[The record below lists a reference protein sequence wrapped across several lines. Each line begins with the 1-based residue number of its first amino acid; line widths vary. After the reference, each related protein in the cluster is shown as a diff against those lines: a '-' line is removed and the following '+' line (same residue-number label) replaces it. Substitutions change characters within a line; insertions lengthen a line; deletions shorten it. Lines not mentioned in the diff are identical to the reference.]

1 MKKIISTAIIVLILL
16 SSIFAYTICT
26 ANDITVTLDGN
37 AISFDV
43 PPQIIDGRTFV
54 PLRKI
59 FEEIGALVKWDDETQ
74 TVTAR
79 KSSKTITFTIN
90 SNEMTIDK
98 GKTDELGNA
107 ILETVT
113 LDVPAQMIDDRTL
126 VPVRAI
132 SESFGLAV
140 NWDGENSL
148 VSIES
153 NSAEDDSWKA
163 NTKTI
168 NLSDLS
174 ENQLIITEGGDYTL
188 SGTLSGSITVNSEEK
203 VKLRL
208 AGAAITSDAGPC
220 IYFENA
226 DKAYITIED
235 GTENLLTAVSCDSGA
250 VYAKDNLEI
259 KGNGTLDIVSEAGHG
274 IKASDNLTIESG
286 NISITAHDDGI
297 HINDTFKMTDGNI
310 TIEAVGDGIDSES
323 IVNISGGTIDI
334 TTTLA
339 PANADKL
346 NNTNT
351 TQGFRNPFEEISTE
365 FESSSKGIKADWMMV
380 VSNGDITVNSTD
392 HAVHCAS
399 DIEITGGGFTLN
411 SKYGKGISG
420 HGNVT
425 VDGKDTVIDVQN
437 STEGLESKNVITI
450 NNGTIRIIASDD
462 GINGGGTQG
471 VDLGMTG
478 GDDGRLDEK
487 GNRNRQ
493 PRENNGEMSE
503 DRPPKFDGK
512 NPFENGD
519 MTPPS
524 DFAPPENM
532 NFGNVQPRENMNF
545 KQGGMGGKNLKDV
558 LIINGGGIEIKAGDD
573 CLDANGNMV
582 LNGGTIKASEP
593 SGAITGA
600 TGVFDPDGTITINKD
615 VTLIAAAGSGS
626 APNLD
631 LSQNTVTLYMENTHN
646 AGDTITLK
654 NSAGITLAEYS
665 PAGNYRAVWIAL
677 PDLEVGESYTVTA
690 GNETHT
696 FTAEEN
702 TVIGTAQ
709 SSFGAFGGF
718 GRGQNRPR

>member
-26 ANDITVTLDGN
+26 AKDITVTLDGN
-37 AISFDV
+37 VISFDV
-43 PPQIIDGRTFV
+43 QPQMIDGRTFV

-79 KSSKTITFTIN
+79 KSSKTITLTIN
-90 SNEMTIDK
+90 SNEMTVDK

-132 SESFGLAV
+132 SESFGLTV
-140 NWDGENSL
+140 DWDGENSL

-208 AGAAITSDAGPC
+208 AGAAITSDAEPC

-250 VYAKDNLEI
+250 VYSKDNLEI

-297 HINDTFKMTDGNI
+297 HINDTFKMADGNV

-323 IVNISGGTIDI
+323 IVNISGGTINI
-334 TTTLA
+334 TTTLE
-339 PANADKL
+339 PTNADAL

-351 TQGFRNPFEEISTE
+351 TQGFRNPFEETSAE

-399 DIEITGGGFTLN
+399 DIEITGGEFTLN
-411 SKYGKGISG
+411 SKYGKGVSG

-471 VDLGMTG
+471 MDLDMTG

-493 PRENNGEMSE
+493 PRENDGEMSE
-503 DRPPKFDGK
+503 DRPTKYDGK

-524 DFAPPENM
+524 DFTPPENM
-532 NFGNVQPRENMNF
+532 NFGNMQPRENMNF

-558 LIINGGGIEIKAGDD
+558 LIINGGDIEIKAGDD

-600 TGVFDPDGTITINKD
+600 TGVFDPDGTITINKN

-626 APNLD
+626 APTLD

-654 NSAGITLAEYS
+654 NSAGMALAEYS
-665 PAGNYRAVWIAL
+665 PAGNYRVVWIAL

-696 FTAEEN
+696 FTAEES

-709 SSFGAFGGF
+709 NSFGAFGGF

>member
-1 MKKIISTAIIVLILL
+1 MKKIISAVMALTMLV
-16 SSIFAYTICT
+16 SISTYYTTCM

-37 AISFDV
+37 SISFDIQ
-43 PPQIIDGRTFV
+43 PQIIDGRTFV

-59 FEEIGALVKWDDETQ
+59 FEEIGALVKWDGETQ

-79 KSSKTITFTIN
+79 KSSKTITFSIN

-98 GKTDELGNA
+98 GKTDDNGNPVT
-107 ILETVT
+107 ETVI
-113 LDVPAQMIDDRTL
+113 LDVPAQIIDDRTL

-132 SESFGLAV
+132 SESFGLTV
-140 NWDGENSL
+140 DWDDGNSL

-153 NSAEDDSWKA
+153 NSDEDYSWKA

-174 ENQLIITEGGDYTL
+174 ENKLIITEGGDYML

-208 AGAAITSDAGPC
+208 AGVTITSDAEPC

-235 GTENLLTAVSCDSGA
+235 GTENSLTAVSCDNGA
-250 VYAKDNLEI
+250 VYSKDNLEI
-259 KGNGTLDIVSEAGHG
+259 KGNGALNIVSEAGHG
-274 IKASDNLTIESG
+274 IKASDNLTIENG
-286 NISITAHDDGI
+286 NINITAHDDGI

-323 IVNISGGTIDI
+323 IVNISGGVINVK
-334 TTTLA
+334 TTLE
-339 PANADKL
+339 PANADAI
-346 NNTNT
+346 NNTNNT
-351 TQGFRNPFEEISTE
+351 NETQNFRKSFEGISAE
-365 FESSSKGIKADWMMV
+365 FEDSAKGIKADWMMAI
-380 VSNGDITVNSTD
+380 SGGKITVNSTD
-392 HAVHCAS
+392 HAVHCSS
-399 DIEITGGGFTLN
+399 DIEITGGEFTLN
-411 SKYGKGISG
+411 STYCKGVSG

-471 VDLGMTG
+471 MDFGMTG
-478 GDDGRLDEK
+478 GDEGRLNDK
-487 GNRNRQ
+487 GNRTRQ
-493 PRENNGEMSE
+493 PRENNGEMSD
-503 DRPPKFDGK
+503 DRPLKFDGK

-524 DFAPPENM
+524 DMTPPENM
-532 NFGNVQPRENMNF
+532 DFR
-545 KQGGMGGKNLKDV
+545 QGGMGGKNLKDV
-558 LIINGGGIEIKAGDD
+558 LIINGGDIEVKAGDD
-573 CLDANGNMV
+573 CLDANGNMI

-631 LSQNTVTLYMENTHN
+631 ISQNTVTLYMEDTHN

-654 NSAGITLAEYS
+654 NGAGKTVAEYS
-665 PAGNYRAVWIAL
+665 PSGNYRVVWIVL
-677 PDLEVGESYTVTA
+677 PDLTVGESYTITA
-690 GNETHT
+690 GNESHA
-696 FTAEEN
+696 FTAEAN

-709 SSFGAFGGF
+709 SGFGGF
-718 GRGQNRPR
+718 GGEKGLNRPQ